1 MKNIDW
7 LGTDALS
14 GLDAKK
20 PVSIGGYVFCNKVL
34 TDANRINNYY
44 LKGSST
50 SDGKFSGVFFDP
62 VQKLTRDLCLVGMK
76 ITGGNLF
83 NCLGALSVQ
92 NLTAENATIAV
103 ISNTSD
109 KNIALYNTDFSRYS
123 FRFCTIAGINTST
136 VNSDLIIDGYNSS
149 KCNVYSNTTNS
160 LQAYY
165 TEAAT
170 SANNYYA
177 PNGTA
182 EFHSS
187 YDSINAN
194 ITANCIASKNNT
206 FVAHGN
212 VYAGSLDTSS

>member
-1 MKNIDW
+1 MKNIGW
-7 LGTDALS
+7 LGKDALS

-20 PVSIGGYVFCNKVL
+20 PVSTGGYVFCNKVL

-62 VQKLTRDLCLVGMK
+62 DQKLTRDLCLTGMK

-109 KNIALYNTDFSRYS
+109 KKH
-123 FRFCTIAGINTST
+123 CTI
-136 VNSDLIIDGYNSS
+136 
-149 KCNVYSNTTNS
+149 
-160 LQAYY
+160 
-165 TEAAT
+165 
-170 SANNYYA
+170 
-177 PNGTA
+177 
-182 EFHSS
+182 
-187 YDSINAN
+187 
-194 ITANCIASKNNT
+194 
-206 FVAHGN
+206 
-212 VYAGSLDTSS
+212 